1 MSKTHFRA
9 KLCKQKLP
17 TPHRALLKHLKENTR
32 SKSASARRVNSPVKR
47 LFTAAHSHRLKP
59 LDSGYVCFFFLLLL
73 PAEKCLLFF
82 FFLQGWKNV
91 SRGLGGQ
98 IRVELTLP
106 CTTFCVSCSTAL
118 WNGCVPVIRAAGG
131 RPAEG
136 WVCHF
141 RGILYFASWRL
152 MRCAAKKK
160 ATMQLC

>member
-82 FFLQGWKNV
+82 FLQGWKNV

-106 CTTFCVSCSTAL
+106 CTTFCVSCSTAP
-118 WNGCVPVIRAAGG
+118 WNGCVHVIRRLEGDLLKDEFVIFGG
-131 RPAEG
+131 YYTLRAED
-136 WVCHF
+136 WCNVQP
-141 RGILYFASWRL
+141 
-152 MRCAAKKK
+152 KKK
-160 ATMQLC
+160 ATMQSC